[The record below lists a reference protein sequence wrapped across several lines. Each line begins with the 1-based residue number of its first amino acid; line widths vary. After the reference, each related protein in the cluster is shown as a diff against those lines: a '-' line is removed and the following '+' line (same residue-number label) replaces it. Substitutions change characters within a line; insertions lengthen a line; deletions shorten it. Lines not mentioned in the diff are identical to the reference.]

1 MMIEATKEV
10 VDTFDLEQRILD
22 AWRVVDDLKII
33 SDLVS
38 SGSQDDVKI
47 TITGLGLLYDQK
59 FTKLFETFEKLVADR
74 KITS

>member
-1 MMIEATKEV
+1 MIEATKEV

-38 SGSQDDVKI
+38 SGNQDDVKI

-59 FTKLFETFEKLVADR
+59 FTKLFETFEKLVAAR

>member
-1 MMIEATKEV
+1 MIEATKEV